1 MVNLQIVTAYAI
13 IFICINKEI
22 LTDKE
27 QNCDCND
34 SD

>member
-1 MVNLQIVTAYAI
+1 MVNLQVVAPYSVALIR
-13 IFICINKEI
+13 INKEI
-22 LTDKE
+22 LADKE